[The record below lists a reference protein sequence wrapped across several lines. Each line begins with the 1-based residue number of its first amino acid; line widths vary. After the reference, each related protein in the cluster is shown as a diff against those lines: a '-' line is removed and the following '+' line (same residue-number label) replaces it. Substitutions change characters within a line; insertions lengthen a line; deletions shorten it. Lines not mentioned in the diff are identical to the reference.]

1 MISIIIKSIKEDI
14 LKNTVFLLPLRLFIG
29 LGWIRAGTEKIVSEQ
44 WISGEILNNYF
55 IAQLSNGSI
64 QISFYIQCIEQFFIP
79 NVQSLIWIIVI
90 GQLLAAVSIFFG
102 IFCNFGLLGGL
113 FMNLNFILAG
123 SINPSAFYMIIQSVL
138 FTANTGAI
146 VGLDKIICRYIPYE
160 ICVAQINGKKPNP
173 TIEKWSY
180 FTLIIGSF
188 CLAGIVF
195 PYIKDFSPNAIHD
208 QGMIIFILSI
218 LGGISTFIKYVS
230 IIEKNKKE

>member
-1 MISIIIKSIKEDI
+1 MVSIIIKSIKEDI

-44 WISGEILNNYF
+44 WISGEILNNFF

-90 GQLLAAVSIFFG
+90 GQLLAGVSIFFG

-123 SINPSAFYMIIQSVL
+123 SINPSAFI
-138 FTANTGAI
+138 
-146 VGLDKIICRYIPYE
+146 
-160 ICVAQINGKKPNP
+160 
-173 TIEKWSY
+173 
-180 FTLIIGSF
+180 
-188 CLAGIVF
+188 
-195 PYIKDFSPNAIHD
+195 
-208 QGMIIFILSI
+208 
-218 LGGISTFIKYVS
+218 
-230 IIEKNKKE
+230 

>member
-1 MISIIIKSIKEDI
+1 MIRIIIKSIKEDI
-14 LKNTVFLLPLRLFIG
+14 LKNTAFLLPLRLFIG
-29 LGWIRAGTEKIVSEQ
+29 LGWIRAGTEKIISEK
-44 WISGEILNNYF
+44 WISGEMLNNYF
-55 IAQLSNGSI
+55 IVQLSNGSI
-64 QISFYIQCIEQFFIP
+64 QIPLYTQCIEQFFIP
-79 NVQSLIWIIVI
+79 NLQTLSWIIII
-90 GQLLAAVSIFFG
+90 GQLLAGVSIFFG
-102 IFCNFGLLGGL
+102 IFCNIGLLGGL

-146 VGLDKIICRYIPYE
+146 VGLDKIICGYIPYE
-160 ICVAQINGKKPNP
+160 ICVAQMNGKKPNP

-180 FTLIIGSF
+180 FVLIIASF
-188 CLAGIVF
+188 CIAGIVF
-195 PYIKDFSPNAIHD
+195 PYIKDFSPHAIHD

>member
-1 MISIIIKSIKEDI
+1 MVSIIIKSIKEDI

-55 IAQLSNGSI
+55 I
-64 QISFYIQCIEQFFIP
+64 
-79 NVQSLIWIIVI
+79 
-90 GQLLAAVSIFFG
+90 GQLLAGVSIFFG
-102 IFCNFGLLGGL
+102 IFCNIGLLGGL